1 MIDEFLKII
10 DRPEFHRI
18 GMTLSDQPCPFC
30 GVGRQ
35 TIIIH
40 GEIEDGCDL
49 IVDTAEICFSII
61 AFYKFVLPLSYFCR
75 SDLIKRKVGKER
87 HVGLSNKCYIRVK
100 KRKGL
105 TRWIYTKK
113 VDTKQDFILHF
124 SKHKGGMVSMTHRPY
139 DEDFKKSI
147 VALYQNGK
155 TQSQLSKEYGVSLSA
170 IGKWIRLYSEVKTVD
185 GDIMT
190 AKQIKDLQRRNAQ
203 LEEENLILKKAI
215 AIFTPHSNN
224 D

>member
-1 MIDEFLKII
+1 
-10 DRPEFHRI
+10 
-18 GMTLSDQPCPFC
+18 
-30 GVGRQ
+30 
-35 TIIIH
+35 
-40 GEIEDGCDL
+40 
-49 IVDTAEICFSII
+49 
-61 AFYKFVLPLSYFCR
+61 
-75 SDLIKRKVGKER
+75 
-87 HVGLSNKCYIRVK
+87 
-100 KRKGL
+100 
-105 TRWIYTKK
+105 
-113 VDTKQDFILHF
+113 
-124 SKHKGGMVSMTHRPY
+124 MTHRPY

-224 D
+224 DERPSISCASNMTSKPYAGSFTSTAVPTISTLMRLLLQESRRISTFVASFFISMPTMATTSVLIK